1 MHKMTALICTLIFS
15 AAVNADGK
23 EAMAGH
29 APASASAA
37 QQSYQAGMDKMH
49 HQMMTSMQESDPDRA
64 FAKGMTAHHQGAI
77 DMAKTELKYGKD
89 PEMRALAAEIIKAQQ
104 PEIDRM
110 QNWLKH
116 QPK

>member
-1 MHKMTALICTLIFS
+1 MNKTTALICTLIFS
-15 AAVNADGK
+15 AAVNAADK
-23 EAMAGH
+23 EPVAVPPKVAEG
-29 APASASAA
+29 
-37 QQSYQAGMDKMH
+37 QQSYRAGMDKMH
-49 HQMMTSMQESDPDRA
+49 HQMMDSMQETDPDRA

-89 PEMRALAAEIIKAQQ
+89 PDMRALAADIIKAQQ

-110 QNWLKH
+110 QNWLKR

>member
-1 MHKMTALICTLIFS
+1 MNKTAALICTLIFS
-15 AAVNADGK
+15 TSVSAAGK

-29 APASASAA
+29 SPATDA

-49 HQMMTSMQESDPDRA
+49 HQMMESMQESDPDRA
-64 FAKGMTAHHQGAI
+64 FAKGMIAHHQGAI

-89 PEMRALAAEIIKAQQ
+89 PDMHALAAEIIKAQQ